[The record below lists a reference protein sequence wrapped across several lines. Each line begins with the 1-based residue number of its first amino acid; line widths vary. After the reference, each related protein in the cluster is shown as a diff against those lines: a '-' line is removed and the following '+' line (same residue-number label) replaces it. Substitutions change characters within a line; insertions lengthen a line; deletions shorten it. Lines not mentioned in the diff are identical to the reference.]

1 MINLPDDSGVL
12 KALLR
17 RLLLEHQAEQQ
28 RAEELKQ
35 RADTQEGLR
44 QALELKL
51 QQLQH
56 ELELLKKRYYGPRAD
71 RLGSLQ
77 ELGQMLLQF
86 AEELLQKP
94 VNVEDIPTDST
105 KQEPERE
112 LRWVRKRKGRRNLAA
127 FENLPIQTVI
137 HELSQEERACDNCGQ
152 ERREI
157 GADTSW
163 QLEYIPAHFQRLQHI
178 RKKYACGHCESEG
191 EGAQIAVAE
200 KPESPVA
207 KGMAGPG
214 LLAYIVTSKYS
225 DYLPLY
231 RLENIFERIGCGI
244 SRATMSVWCGDIADL
259 IEPLY
264 ELMTTRIRQSHVVC
278 TDDTVMPMLQPGK
291 GQVKQARM
299 WIYLG
304 DKSQPY
310 NVFHFTESRKRDGP
324 LAFLRDYNETL
335 IADAYGGY
343 DGVVAS
349 NTIRR
354 GGCNAHARRK
364 FVDAEPV
371 APEIAREAVELYRLL
386 YQIEKQATQLDPAAR
401 LALRQKHSAPIM
413 NSWKERLTAL
423 KQFLLPKN
431 PMAEAV
437 SYSLNHWE
445 ELTLFLE
452 DGAVPIDNNAS
463 EREMKRQV
471 LNRKNSLFV
480 GNARGGRTA
489 AILSSFTATCRRHEI
504 DPQLYL
510 TQLLVN
516 LPAWPMSHLQDWL
529 PDQWKLR
536 QASMP

>member
-1 MINLPDDSGVL
+1 MGSNQTNLPEDSDAL

-17 RLLLEHQAEQQ
+17 QLLQDCATE
-28 RAEELKQ
+28 RQ
-35 RADTQEGLR
+35 RADTQENLR

-56 ELELLKKRYYGPRAD
+56 ELELLKKRYYGPRTD
-71 RLGSLQ
+71 RLRSLQ

-94 VNVEDIPTDST
+94 MNVEDVPTEST
-105 KQEPERE
+105 QQEPERE
-112 LRWVRKRKGRRNLAA
+112 LRWVKKRKGRRNLAA
-127 FENLPIQTVI
+127 FENLPIQTVL
-137 HELSQEERACDNCGQ
+137 HELSPEERACDHCGQ
-152 ERREI
+152 QRREI

-163 QLEYIPAHFQRLQHI
+163 QLEYIPAYFQRLQHI

-191 EGAQIAVAE
+191 QGAQIAVAE

-231 RLENIFERIGCGI
+231 RLENVFERIGCEI
-244 SRATMSVWCGDIADL
+244 SRATLSVWCGDIADL

-264 ELMTTRIRQSHVVC
+264 ELMAARIRQSHVIC
-278 TDDTVMPMLQPGK
+278 TDDTVMPMLQPGM

-304 DKSQPY
+304 DENQPY

-324 LAFLRDYNETL
+324 LVFLRDYHETL
-335 IADAYGGY
+335 VADAYGGY

-364 FVDAEPV
+364 FVDAERV
-371 APEIAREAVELYRLL
+371 AREIAKEAVELYRLL
-386 YQIEKQATQLDPAAR
+386 YQVEKQASKLNAATR
-401 LALRQKHSAPIM
+401 LALRQKHSAPRM
-413 NSWKERLTAL
+413 NEWKHRLAAL
-423 KQFLLPKN
+423 KQTLLPKS

-437 SYSLNHWE
+437 NYSLNHWE

-452 DGAVPIDNNAS
+452 DGAVPIDNNSS

-489 AILSSFTATCRRHEI
+489 AILSSLTATCRRHEI

-516 LPAWPMSHLQDWL
+516 LPAWPISHLQDWL

>member
-1 MINLPDDSGVL
+1 MINLPDDSDAL

-17 RLLLEHQAEQQ
+17 RLLLEHETERQ
-28 RAEELKQ
+28 RADALQQ
-35 RADTQEGLR
+35 RADTQESRR
-44 QALELKL
+44 QALEIKI

-71 RLGSLQ
+71 RLRSLQ

-86 AEELLQKP
+86 SEELLQKP
-94 VNVEDIPTDST
+94 VNVEDVPTDSA

-112 LRWVRKRKGRRNLAA
+112 LRWVKKRKGRRNLAA

-137 HELSQEERACDNCGQ
+137 HELSPEERACGSCGE

-157 GADTSW
+157 GAETSW

-191 EGAQIAVAE
+191 KGAQIAVAE
-200 KPESPVA
+200 KPESPIE

-231 RLENIFERIGCGI
+231 RLENVFERIGCEI
-244 SRATMSVWCGDIADL
+244 SRATMSVWCGDVADL

-264 ELMTTRIRQSHVVC
+264 ELMAARIRQSHVVW
-278 TDDTVMPMLQPGK
+278 TDDTIMPMLQPGK

-304 DKSQPY
+304 DESQPY
-310 NVFHFTESRKRDGP
+310 NVFHFTESRRRDGP
-324 LAFLRDYNETL
+324 VEFLRDYKETL
-335 IADAYGGY
+335 VADAYGGY

-364 FVDAEPV
+364 FVDAERV
-371 APEIAREAVELYRLL
+371 APEIAQEAVELYRLL
-386 YQIEKQATQLDPAAR
+386 YQVEKTATKLDAAAR
-401 LALRQKHSAPIM
+401 LALRQEYSAPRM
-413 NSWKERLTAL
+413 SEWKHRLAVL
-423 KQFLLPKN
+423 KQSLLPKS

-437 SYSLNHWE
+437 NYSMNHWE
-445 ELTLFLE
+445 ELTLFLK

-536 QASMP
+536 HASMP